1 MKRLRA
7 LFLAAALTLCAAP
20 MLVTTASAAE
30 TNKNLQSWVDD
41 YNDSMNNLESS
52 EGFLT
57 EEQVEQIKE
66 YLSELLNL
74 DALKAAG
81 DAINVFFENTYISR
95 VFFTAF
101 LMSLISFIMRGN

>member
-7 LFLAAALTLCAAP
+7 LFLAAALTLCAVP
-20 MLVTTASAAE
+20 MFATTVNAAE
-30 TNKNLQSWVDD
+30 TDKNLQGWVDNW
-41 YNDSMNNLESS
+41 NDSMNKLESS
-52 EGFLT
+52 ESFLT
-57 EEQVEQIKE
+57 EEQVEQIRE
-66 YLSELLNL
+66 FLSELLNL

-81 DAINVFFENTYISR
+81 NAINVFFENTYISR